1 MPQEKPVI
9 SRAGKKVILR
19 PMRKSTD
26 LEACLRWINDPEVT
40 RFLKAFAPT
49 TEAMEAEWFDQ
60 IGKSKT
66 DFTFAVE
73 ALPDHVFIGVM
84 GLHRIS
90 WKDGVG
96 TTGAIIG
103 EKEYWGRGYGKE
115 AKMLLLDFAFNTLNL
130 RKVCSSVKAFNG
142 RSLAYNKRCGYQE
155 EGRRVKQF
163 FVDGEYHD
171 EILLAVFREDWLP
184 LWAEYQKTGE
194 IRK

>member
-1 MPQEKPVI
+1 MQEEKRVVF
-9 SRAGKKVILR
+9 RTGKKVILR

-40 RFLKAFAPT
+40 RFLVARFPT
-49 TEAMEAEWFDQ
+49 TETMEVEWFDSQ
-60 IGKSKT
+60 GKSKNDVILAIET
-66 DFTFAVE
+66 
-73 ALPDHVFIGVM
+73 LPEHVLIGTM

-90 WKDGVG
+90 WEDGVA

-103 EKEYWGRGYGKE
+103 EKEYWGKGYGKE
-115 AKMLLLDFAFNTLNL
+115 AKMLLLDYAFNTLNL
-130 RKVCSSVKAFNG
+130 RKICSSVKAFNG
-142 RSLAYNKRCGYQE
+142 RSLSYNKRCGYQE

-184 LWAEYQKTGE
+184 LWLEYQKTGE
-194 IRK
+194 VR

>member
-1 MPQEKPVI
+1 MQEEKRVVF
-9 SRAGKKVILR
+9 RTGKKVILR

-40 RFLKAFAPT
+40 RFLVARFPT
-49 TEAMEAEWFDQ
+49 TETMEVEWFDSQ
-60 IGKSKT
+60 GKSKNDVILAIET
-66 DFTFAVE
+66 
-73 ALPDHVFIGVM
+73 LPEHVLIGTM

-90 WKDGVG
+90 WEDGVA

-103 EKEYWGRGYGKE
+103 EKEYWGKGYGKE
-115 AKMLLLDFAFNTLNL
+115 AKMLLLDYDFNTLNL
-130 RKVCSSVKAFNG
+130 RKICSSVKAFNG
-142 RSLAYNKRCGYQE
+142 RSLSYNKRCGYQE

-184 LWAEYQKTGE
+184 LWLEYQKTGE
-194 IRK
+194 VR